1 MTDHSPTD
9 TGPTDTGPT
18 GTGQDVTS
26 PEAGRAAV
34 DAATLEAAAVE
45 TYRDSRADGDSPSTG
60 GADETGD
67 TSTDTQGAPA
77 GPGDATPD
85 GDVVQPLGGTLSG
98 EEDYV
103 VADPAG
109 LSGERT
115 AALTADDE
123 TGRAPGNEAVGEVDT
138 DGAND
143 AGDVGAMRHGS
154 GGR

>member
-1 MTDHSPTD
+1 MTDHSQPD
-9 TGPTDTGPT
+9 TGQPDS
-18 GTGQDVTS
+18 S

-45 TYRDSRADGDSPSTG
+45 TYLASQADDAGTDGADGTDDS
-60 GADETGD
+60 
-67 TSTDTQGAPA
+67 STDTQGAPA
-77 GPGDATPD
+77 VPGDATPD

-109 LSGERT
+109 LSGEQT
-115 AALTADDE
+115 AALTADEE
-123 TGRAPGNEAVGEVDT
+123 TGRAPGNEADGEVDT
-138 DGAND
+138 ADAND